1 MDPDRVFGSSVR
13 GRRVAAGRV
22 WEKKVYQA
30 VDNSRRKESVGMTH
44 KILIVDDT
52 LATLGALAELL
63 SNAGFQVVT
72 ASDFEEAKR
81 KIDSESP
88 DLLVVDIRLG
98 PYNGLH
104 LVVRERLA
112 HPEVPIIMTT
122 GFPDAL
128 LEAEA
133 RRYGAE
139 FLEKPIRSADLIALV
154 KKLLAGREMQ
164 SAD

>member
-1 MDPDRVFGSSVR
+1 MS
-13 GRRVAAGRV
+13 
-22 WEKKVYQA
+22 
-30 VDNSRRKESVGMTH
+30 H

-52 LATLGALAELL
+52 AATLGALVELL
-63 SNAGFQVVT
+63 SAAGFNVV
-72 ASDFEEAKR
+72 AAADFEEAKR
-81 KIDSESP
+81 KIEEEAP
-88 DLLVVDIRLG
+88 DLLIVDIRLG

-112 HPEVPIIMTT
+112 HPERPIILTT

-139 FLEKPIRSADLIALV
+139 FMEKPIRSAALIQLV
-154 KKLLAGREMQ
+154 RKLLQATPQGLEAGR
-164 SAD
+164 S

>member
-1 MDPDRVFGSSVR
+1 M
-13 GRRVAAGRV
+13 AH
-22 WEKKVYQA
+22 KVL
-30 VDNSRRKESVGMTH
+30 V
-44 KILIVDDT
+44 VDDT
-52 LATLGALAELL
+52 LATLGALSELL
-63 SNAGFQVVT
+63 TVAGFDVVT
-72 ASDFEEAKR
+72 AANFDDAKR
-81 KIDSESP
+81 KIEQEAP
-88 DLLVVDIRLG
+88 DLLIVDIRLG

-112 HPEVPIIMTT
+112 HPERPVIMTT

-154 KKLLAGREMQ
+154 KRLLSERVVPSTE
-164 SAD
+164 

>member
-1 MDPDRVFGSSVR
+1 MS
-13 GRRVAAGRV
+13 
-22 WEKKVYQA
+22 
-30 VDNSRRKESVGMTH
+30 H

-52 LATLGALAELL
+52 IATLGALAELL
-63 SNAGFQVVT
+63 TAAGFAVAT
-72 ASDFEEAKR
+72 AADFEEAKR
-81 KIDSESP
+81 KVENEAP
-88 DLLVVDIRLG
+88 DLLIVDIRLG

-112 HPEVPIIMTT
+112 HPERPVIMTT

-139 FLEKPIRSADLIALV
+139 FLEKPIRSSDLIALV
-154 KKLLAGREMQ
+154 KKLLADKPVA
-164 SAD
+164 SPD

>member
-1 MDPDRVFGSSVR
+1 MSH
-13 GRRVAAGRV
+13 
-22 WEKKVYQA
+22 KV
-30 VDNSRRKESVGMTH
+30 
-44 KILIVDDT
+44 LIVDDT

-63 SNAGFQVVT
+63 TNAGFDVVT
-72 ASDFEEAKR
+72 APDFEEAKR
-81 KIDSESP
+81 KIESESP
-88 DLLVVDIRLG
+88 DLLIVDIRLG

-112 HPEVPIIMTT
+112 HPERPVIMTT

-154 KKLLAGREMQ
+154 KKLLASRAVPSTE
-164 SAD
+164 

>member
-1 MDPDRVFGSSVR
+1 MRD
-13 GRRVAAGRV
+13 
-22 WEKKVYQA
+22 
-30 VDNSRRKESVGMTH
+30 

-52 LATLGALAELL
+52 AATLGALAELL
-63 SNAGFQVVT
+63 SAAGFDVET
-72 ASDFEEAKR
+72 AADFEEAKR
-81 KIDSESP
+81 KVDTVSP
-88 DLLVVDIRLG
+88 DLLIVDIRLG

-112 HPEVPIIMTT
+112 HPDRPIIMTT

-139 FLEKPIRSADLIALV
+139 FMEKPIRSADLIALV
-154 KKLLAGREMQ
+154 RKLLEARHDAQQPER
-164 SAD
+164 S

>member
-1 MDPDRVFGSSVR
+1 M
-13 GRRVAAGRV
+13 AH
-22 WEKKVYQA
+22 KV
-30 VDNSRRKESVGMTH
+30 
-44 KILIVDDT
+44 LIVDDT
-52 LATLGALAELL
+52 LATLGALAELIAH
-63 SNAGFQVVT
+63 AGYDVVT
-72 ASDFEEAKR
+72 APDFEEAKK
-81 KIDSESP
+81 KIEGESP
-88 DLLVVDIRLG
+88 DLLIVDIRLG

-112 HPEVPIIMTT
+112 HPERPVIITT

-154 KKLLAGREMQ
+154 KRLLAEREVR
-164 SAD
+164 SAE

>member
-1 MDPDRVFGSSVR
+1 MS
-13 GRRVAAGRV
+13 
-22 WEKKVYQA
+22 
-30 VDNSRRKESVGMTH
+30 H

-52 LATLGALAELL
+52 EATLSALKELL
-63 SNAGFQVVT
+63 SAAGFEVAT
-72 ASDFEEAKR
+72 AGDFEEAKR
-81 KIDSESP
+81 KIDEESP

-112 HPEVPIIMTT
+112 HPDRPVIMTT

-139 FLEKPIRSADLIALV
+139 FMEKPIRSADLIALV
-154 KKLLAGREMQ
+154 RRLLAQRVD
-164 SAD
+164 AR

>member
-1 MDPDRVFGSSVR
+1 
-13 GRRVAAGRV
+13 
-22 WEKKVYQA
+22 
-30 VDNSRRKESVGMTH
+30 MTQ

-63 SNAGFQVVT
+63 TSAGFEVVT
-72 ASDFEEAKR
+72 APDFEEAKK
-81 KIDSESP
+81 KIDSEGP
-88 DLLVVDIRLG
+88 DLLIVDIRLG

-112 HPEVPIIMTT
+112 HPERPVIMTT

-154 KKLLAGREMQ
+154 RKLLADRAVPSTE
-164 SAD
+164 